1 LDARAGIRTPRS
13 DNDTTIR
20 EFMSDAFVRSIATPW
35 QTTEPGVR
43 RQVLGYGPDL
53 MMVRVEFEQGAT
65 GALHHHPHRQ
75 VSYVAAGRFEVIVD
89 GERAELA
96 AGDCFFVD
104 AERVHGVIAREAGTL
119 VDVFTPARAEFLTDV
134 RDRAG

>member
-1 LDARAGIRTPRS
+1 
-13 DNDTTIR
+13 
-20 EFMSDAFVRSIATPW
+20 MSDAFVRSIATSWEP
-35 QTTEPGVR
+35 TEPGVR
-43 RQVLGYGPDL
+43 RQVLGHGPDL

-89 GERAELA
+89 GERAELV

-104 AERVHGVIAREAGTL
+104 ADRVLGVVAREAGTL
-119 VDVFTPARAEFLTDV
+119 VDVFTPARDEFLSAA
-134 RDRAG
+134 RAPGS